1 MNAAA
6 MRKRPNPSLLSN
18 LRYLPGQ
25 IRQFEKQG
33 RTEDAARS
41 RRMLLETRAE
51 LERRGRLPAQGSA
64 VLSYAPDAYA
74 EALAKWTKDIPAGL
88 SS

>member
-1 MNAAA
+1 MTPAA

-64 VLSYAPDAYA
+64 LLSYSPEAFA
-74 EALAKWTKDIPAGL
+74 EAWEKWTKDIPAGM
-88 SS
+88 SR